1 MQQNAFQPAVTSRGF
16 HVSIPDTSS
25 ATAPFQVPL
34 NLSADEIREMVR
46 DVLG

>member
-16 HVSIPDTSS
+16 YVPTPDAPSIM
-25 ATAPFQVPL
+25 APFQVPL
-34 NLSADEIREMVR
+34 NLSAEEIREMVR